1 MNIIVSIIYFIYFY
15 IICKRKFEIENIRL
29 VFELKL
35 SDIVI
40 DIQMYN
46 LVIYFMLYKVSLY
59 KEDCIYIKLEYVV
72 LLYFWKRKTV
82 YQILIVFLLNI
93 LETCSRHL

>member
-1 MNIIVSIIYFIYFY
+1 MHTLINVITSC
-15 IICKRKFEIENIRL
+15 CKRKFEIENIRL

-46 LVIYFMLYKVSLY
+46 LVVYFMLYKVSLY
-59 KEDCIYIKLEYVV
+59 KEDCIYIKLEYVF
-72 LLYFWKRKTV
+72 LLYFWERKTV
-82 YQILIVFLLNI
+82 YQILIAFLLII